1 MKILRTYISFIT
13 LLIPLFSF
21 GQFPYQESFKNDSA
35 TGFIYG
41 GSPTAAMLTS
51 GKAVKYSNSTGL
63 ITDAPGAGYLRL
75 TNNDKNQ
82 SAYAYN
88 NTPFPAQNGLKIS
101 FEYFIYG
108 VSTGVGAG
116 FFLFDGSVPFSIG
129 AFGSSLGYA
138 QSNLGGTTAGM
149 AGGYLG
155 FGLDTYGVF
164 GRWNEGKQGGYT
176 ATKGQSLSIRGAGN
190 GSAFVATNY
199 PFLTGVQT
207 STWNSATNPNPNFGI
222 SGGAGVRAASC
233 TDPTYRKIF
242 IELKPKNV
250 TGGKSYDI
258 TVKMIV
264 GGAVPVTYTLI
275 DNYTGFNTITPENLK
290 IAFTACSGNS
300 ANYHEIRNLSI
311 KPYYT
316 ETGEPTPFE
325 YNPSCGNDP
334 DPVSTTPV
342 DPTTTLARI
351 PIDPKRWF
359 QLNSTTRGLDA
370 LFDSVTNVAV
380 NTGWSWVL
388 PKYDAYYPV
397 KEGEQ
402 ISLSHVRFYDW
413 QGTSQDSLVLSVI
426 TQHGQ
431 RVPVGYFTGSRYMEW
446 VGPQPN
452 STDTGLNK
460 YKLDSV
466 YNNIKYLVLT
476 IKSVFPTE
484 MELFG
489 TYTAPPAPTAATKKL
504 VRLKEMLGVNAF
516 EWDFLGGGTTHP
528 TKINPDKISAMKSFA
543 GIRHYMDWEKLELTE
558 GQYTFSPVHSGG
570 WDYDAMYL
578 RCKTEGIEVLACLKT
593 IPSWMV
599 STYPTNQRDVENTPL
614 KYGMDF
620 SDPQS
625 YIEQAKVGFQ
635 YAARYGSNPNVDLS
649 LLSVNSNIRWTGD
662 PVNVVKRGLDLV
674 KYIECD
680 NERNKWWKGR
690 KGYQT
695 AYEYAANLSAF
706 YDGHKNTMGSGV
718 GVKNADPNMMVVM
731 GGLASQSTEYVR
743 GMIDWCKRYR
753 GLKPD
758 GKVDICWDIINYHE
772 YSNDVQSAQGETS
785 TRGAAPE
792 VTDLAANAGEFIQ
805 MSHEYADDMEVWITE
820 AGFDINQGS
829 TLKAIPI
836 GSKSPAITQADW
848 TLRSALHYARNGIK
862 RVFFFKTYDVDSLS
876 PTKFSSM
883 GLLNKNKTRR
893 PAADFMMQAKNL
905 IGDYY
910 YSQTLNSDPVVDRY
924 EFNGKAAYVLV
935 VPDETGRTASYN
947 LNLGLADSARIYIPQ
962 AGSTEMSVTKV
973 ATADGMLALTVTET
987 PSFVIPFADGSEE
1000 NSSARLSYEAF
1011 SAPETTSSPGISM
1024 EVFPNPATDFIEV
1037 SSVGES
1043 PEPLEV
1049 RIYDSSGKLF
1059 RKRISPVSESNIKQ
1073 KISMADAPFGIY
1085 LVKIKHG
1092 TNSSVKKVMKTF

>member
-1 MKILRTYISFIT
+1 M
-13 LLIPLFSF
+13 
-21 GQFPYQESFKNDSA
+21 
-35 TGFIYG
+35 
-41 GSPTAAMLTS
+41 TS
-51 GKAVKYSNSTGL
+51 
-63 ITDAPGAGYLRL
+63 
-75 TNNDKNQ
+75 NDKNQ

-88 NTPFPAQNGLKIS
+88 NTAFPAENGLKIS

-108 VSTGVGAG
+108 VNTGAGIG
-116 FFLFDGSVPFSIG
+116 FFLFDGAVPFSVG

-138 QSNLGGTTAGM
+138 QNNLGGTTPGL

-176 ATKGQSLSIRGAGN
+176 STKGQSLSIRGAGN
-190 GSAFVATNY
+190 GAAFVATNY

-207 STWNSATNPNPNFGI
+207 STWNSTNNSNPNFGI

-242 IELKPKNV
+242 IELKPKSV
-250 TGGKSYDI
+250 SGGKSYDI
-258 TVKMIV
+258 TVKLIV
-264 GGAVPVTYTLI
+264 GGPIPTTYTLI
-275 DNYTGFNTITPENLK
+275 DNYSGFNTITPASLK
-290 IAFTACSGNS
+290 FGFSAVTGNA

-311 KPYYT
+311 KPYLT
-316 ETGEPTPFE
+316 STGEETAFE
-325 YNPSCGNDP
+325 YNSECGTDP
-334 DPVSTTPV
+334 DPVSTAPA
-342 DPTTTLARI
+342 DPATSLTKI

-397 KEGEQ
+397 KDGEQ

-452 STDTGLNK
+452 SYLTGTNK
-460 YKLDSV
+460 YKLDST
-466 YNNIKYLVLT
+466 YSNIKYLVLS

-489 TYTAPPAPTAATKKL
+489 SYTPAPTPTTASKKP
-504 VRLKEMLGVNAF
+504 VKLKEMLGVNAF

-528 TKINPDKISAMKSFA
+528 TKINPDKINAMKSFA
-543 GIRHYMDWEKLELTE
+543 GIRHYMDWEKLELSE

-570 WDYDAMYL
+570 WDYDAMYV

-593 IPSWMV
+593 IPSWMNN
-599 STYPTNQRDVENTPL
+599 TYPIGQRDAENTPL
-614 KYGMDF
+614 RYGKDF
-620 SDPQS
+620 SDPLS

-635 YAARYGSNPNVDLS
+635 YAARYGSNANVDLS

-690 KGYQT
+690 KAYQT

-706 YDGHKNTMGSGV
+706 YDGHKNTMGNGV
-718 GVKNADPNMMVVM
+718 GVKNADPNMIVVM

-758 GKVDICWDIINYHE
+758 GTVDICWDVINYHE

-792 VTDLAANAGEFIQ
+792 VTDLAANAEAFIQ
-805 MSHEYADDMEVWITE
+805 MSHEYANDMEVWITE
-820 AGFDINQGS
+820 AGFDLNQAS

-836 GSKSPAITQADW
+836 GNKTPAITQADW
-848 TLRSALHYARNGIK
+848 TLRSALHYARHGIK
-862 RVFFFKTYDVDSLS
+862 RVYFFKTFDVDSLS

-893 PAADFMMQAKNL
+893 PVADFMMQAKNL

-910 YSQTLNSDPVVDRY
+910 YSQTVHSDPMVDRY
-924 EFNGKAAYVLV
+924 ELGGKAAYVLV
-935 VPDETGRTASYN
+935 VPDETGRKASYT
-947 LNLGLADSARIYIPQ
+947 LNLGMADSARIYIPQ
-962 AGSTEMSVTKV
+962 AGSDQMAVTKV
-973 ATADGMLALTVTET
+973 ATTDGMLTLEVTET
-987 PSFVIPFADGSEE
+987 PSFVIPFSDGSEQG
-1000 NSSARLSYEAF
+1000 SQARLAYQTNHTPDPNTA
-1011 SAPETTSSPGISM
+1011 APISLD
-1024 EVFPNPATDFIEV
+1024 VFPNPTSDFIDV
-1037 SSVGES
+1037 SSSGEIN
-1043 PEPLEV
+1043 EAQEV
-1049 RIYDSSGKLF
+1049 RIYDASGKLF
-1059 RKRISPVSESNIKQ
+1059 RKSISDVGQANIKER
-1073 KISMADAPFGIY
+1073 ISMADAPFGIY
-1085 LVKIKHG
+1085 LVRIKHG
-1092 TNSSVKKVMKTF
+1092 TNSAVKKVMKTY